1 MSKENVCTS
10 TMKPSVLKS
19 IPLSIKAIISEVHFN
34 IIRSLRGWEIK
45 DLKKRLDRE
54 YINLGKL
61 YYNLEE
67 GDEKQQEQ
75 IELTKNQIE
84 FLEKEI
90 ASLEKQIEELK
101 GQIVKKRIEDL

>member
-1 MSKENVCTS
+1 MSKENAYAT
-10 TMKPSVLKS
+10 TMKPSLFKS

-34 IIRSLRGWEIK
+34 IIKGLRKWEIK
-45 DLKKRLDRE
+45 DLKKRLERE

-61 YYNLEE
+61 YYNLQE

-75 IELTKNQIE
+75 IDLTKKQIE

-90 ASLEKQIEELK
+90 AYLEKQIEELRD
-101 GQIVKKRIEDL
+101 QIIRKRTEKL